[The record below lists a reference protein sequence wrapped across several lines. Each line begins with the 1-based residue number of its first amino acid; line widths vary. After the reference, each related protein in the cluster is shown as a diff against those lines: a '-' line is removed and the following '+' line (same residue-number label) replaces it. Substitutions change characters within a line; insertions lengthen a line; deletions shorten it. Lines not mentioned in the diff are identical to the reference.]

1 VPADDRQPST
11 ACASL
16 SSLPIQLET
25 TGETQRSTLTG
36 AGVDSTQTA
45 TAAIVGTTLTLMGAV
60 GFVTDPMQGQLLDAF
75 GVNAFHNAFHL
86 GTGLL
91 GIALGF
97 VAAGR
102 YASLYNKLFGLV
114 YLALFAVWFI
124 VSEQMDALLDVGL
137 PDTLLHLGLGVAL
150 AGVGYGLDDST
161 F

>member
-1 VPADDRQPST
+1 M
-11 ACASL
+11 
-16 SSLPIQLET
+16 
-25 TGETQRSTLTG
+25 GETQRSTLTG

-45 TAAIVGTTLTLMGAV
+45 TAAIVGTVLALMGAV
-60 GFVTDPMQGQLLDAF
+60 GFVTDPVEGQLFGVF

-86 GTGLL
+86 GSGLL
-91 GIALGF
+91 GIVVGF

-102 YASLYNKLFGLV
+102 YASLFNKLFGLV

-124 VSEQMDALLDVGL
+124 VPEQMDALLNVGL
-137 PDTLLHLGLGVAL
+137 ADTLLHLGLGVVL